1 MQQACCDYNADV
13 TGQRPMVAIVIK
25 KKQRRRFKARPAS
38 LTVGRLD
45 QLNGALRRLRVLGL
59 GFGRLGS
66 VNHSQWHGLTP
77 SSGWPLKDEKFLIE
91 ALLSCKFFV
100 KPSRTVPINPNKSP
114 VLPRLHRE
122 GWEFYKR
129 TMPMKTQQTDCPPM
143 LAVAISLA
151 LSGMLIG
158 STEAAALDN
167 AEMGLTAQPSVSDA
181 SIATSQSAQQNSADQ
196 PDSEDDEREA
206 EQEDVERMVVT
217 GSRIKRAGY
226 DTLQPAVSLSSEF
239 IEDRGFAN
247 VADALNETPAFGI
260 GVGNTGRQGGQ
271 SVGQNFVD
279 TFGLGTQ
286 RTLVLINGRRS
297 VSQNTPGLGSGAS
310 SGQQVDLNIIPT
322 SMIERVETVF
332 VGGAPV
338 YGTDAIAGTVNL
350 IMKEDFEGLS
360 TDVQYGT
367 DEAGDSQNARFS
379 GLWGANT
386 ADNKGNVT
394 LAAEFSTVGGFDA
407 EDSAVLRRNTAF
419 CENPE
424 AGIGANGLPIVNA
437 NDGIPDVVLCDDAVN
452 VWQVPNSG
460 MPLLPGAFVAFGNGN
475 GALRDAQ
482 GNPLVFDASG
492 NLVTWEEANLG
503 TPRGIFFSKG
513 ADGFNNPLVFP
524 LVKAET
530 PIAPLDRWNF
540 MGNAHYEITDNTQL
554 FVEGLYARSEST
566 DRSNQPPWSSNVFAP
581 GAGGAIQVN
590 IDENPFVSQE
600 LRSTLALNG
609 AYDPTLEEDQFFQL
623 TRSNYD
629 IVEGAP
635 NFRDQDV
642 FRFVVGLEG
651 DFDFVGRNWSWNTAF
666 NYGETNATSRQTDI
680 NGPRYALA
688 LDAVTNPETGEIVCR
703 SQIEPT
709 ATPFD
714 GVFTPPA
721 NSDIDNCIPF
731 NPFGLQQISDEQ
743 RAYLIQQNFQS
754 TEIRQITYEGNFAG
768 EVLDLPAGP
777 ISLAGG
783 FTHRR
788 ESGRFDVDRATNIG
802 IDPVTPVPNVSGKFN
817 TTEFYGETVIPIVEN
832 GIGPGFDVPFLA
844 SFQLESAFRLVDNS
858 RAGQDVTWTAGGRL
872 RPNLPFLEDGLTIR
886 GNFTKSIRAPSIQE
900 LFLPRSEIQTFA
912 EDPCDP
918 EYIIAGP
925 DPALRQANCEAQ
937 AQALIAQ
944 GVLEEGF
951 NLADFES
958 LIDNRTDSG
967 FTGGNAELENEV
979 ADSWTIG
986 AVVAPPAL
994 PGLSL
999 SVDWVNISLADEIV
1013 TLSATQVLNACF
1025 DSQSYPNAEACDRFE
1040 RDSGFQIRNPETGF
1054 LNAARREFRGLVAN
1068 FNYNFEAADLV
1079 DSMPGNFQFFG
1090 NFFHNAR
1097 VEREVSRGDLEILT
1111 GERGFERLRYQLN
1124 LRYDQQRF
1132 GFLWQMRHIG
1142 SFKVD
1147 KQAAP
1152 ERFAPGEGTGPSVQ
1166 FHNLTFDYQ
1175 LSESIKLQAVVN
1187 NVFDQ
1192 VDGRVRAGAALTGS
1206 GSDPFQPLDVIGRR
1220 FRLAASVDF

>member
-1 MQQACCDYNADV
+1 MN
-13 TGQRPMVAIVIK
+13 
-25 KKQRRRFKARPAS
+25 
-38 LTVGRLD
+38 
-45 QLNGALRRLRVLGL
+45 
-59 GFGRLGS
+59 
-66 VNHSQWHGLTP
+66 
-77 SSGWPLKDEKFLIE
+77 
-91 ALLSCKFFV
+91 
-100 KPSRTVPINPNKSP
+100 
-114 VLPRLHRE
+114 
-122 GWEFYKR
+122 
-129 TMPMKTQQTDCPPM
+129 TQQPNRPTM
-143 LAVAISLA
+143 LAAAISLA
-151 LSGMLIG
+151 LSGMLLG
-158 STEAAALDN
+158 STDSAAREG
-167 AEMGLTAQPSVSDA
+167 AEMGLTSKMSAESASTAATQNAQR
-181 SIATSQSAQQNSADQ
+181 NSATQQDAADDP
-196 PDSEDDEREA
+196 PDSEEEN
-206 EQEDVERMVVT
+206 VERMVVT

-247 VADALNETPAFGI
+247 VADALNETPSFGI

-271 SVGQNFVD
+271 SVGQNFVN

-286 RTLVLINGRRS
+286 RSLVLINGRRT

-310 SGQQVDLNIIPT
+310 SGMQVDLNIIPT
-322 SMIERVETVF
+322 AMIDRVETVF

-379 GLWGANT
+379 GLWGAST

-424 AGIGANGLPIVNA
+424 AGIGASGFPIVNA

-460 MPLLPGAFVAFGNGN
+460 MPLLPGAFVAQGNGN

-503 TPRGIFFSKG
+503 TPRGIFFSRG

-540 MGNAHYEITDNTQL
+540 MGNAHYEIADGTRL

-566 DRSNQPPWSSNVFAP
+566 DRANQPPWSSNVFAP
-581 GAGGAIQVN
+581 GAGGAIRVN
-590 IDENPFVSQE
+590 IDENPFVSEQ

-609 AYDPTLEEDQFFQL
+609 AYDPTLEEDQFFQV

-651 DFDFVGRNWSWNTAF
+651 DFDLLNRNWTWNTAF

-688 LDAVTNPETGEIVCR
+688 LDAVTDPATGDIVCR
-703 SQIEPT
+703 SQIEPPS
-709 ATPFD
+709 TPFD
-714 GVFTPPA
+714 GVFTPPE

-731 NPFGLQQISDEQ
+731 NPFGLQQLTDEQ

-768 EVLDLPAGP
+768 EVVDLPAGP

-788 ESGRFDVDRATNIG
+788 ENGRFDVDRATNIG
-802 IDPVTPVPNVSGKFN
+802 IDPVTPVPNISGQFD
-817 TTEFYGETVIPIVEN
+817 TTEFYAETVVPIVEN
-832 GIGPGFDVPFLA
+832 GVGPGFDVPFLA
-844 SFQLESAFRLVDNS
+844 SFQLESAFRFVDNS
-858 RAGQDVTWTAGGRL
+858 RAGKDVTWTAGGRL
-872 RPNLPFLEDGLTIR
+872 RPNLPFFEDGLTIR
-886 GNFTKSIRAPSIQE
+886 GNFTQSIRAPSIQE
-900 LFLPRSEIQTFA
+900 LFLPRSQIQTFA
-912 EDPCDP
+912 SDPCDP
-918 EYIIAGP
+918 EFIDGGP
-925 DPALRQANCEAQ
+925 NPALRQANCQ
-937 AQALIAQ
+937 AQVQTLINQ

-951 NLADFES
+951 DIGEFES
-958 LIDNRTDSG
+958 LIDNRTDTG
-967 FTGGNAELENEV
+967 FTGGNPDLENEV
-979 ADSWTIG
+979 ADSWTVG
-986 AVVAPPAL
+986 VVVAPPAL
-994 PGLSL
+994 PGLSV
-999 SVDWVNISLADEIV
+999 SVDWVNISLQDEIV

-1025 DSQSYPNAEACDRFE
+1025 DSQSYPDAEACNRFE

-1054 LNAARREFRGLVAN
+1054 LNAARRDFEGLVAN
-1068 FNYNFEAADLV
+1068 FNYNFEAAGLLR
-1079 DSMPGNFQFFG
+1079 SIPGNFQIFG
-1090 NFFHNAR
+1090 NVFHNAR

-1124 LRYDQQRF
+1124 LRYDQNRF

-1152 ERFAPGEGTGPSVQ
+1152 ERFAPGQGTGPSVQ
-1166 FHNLTFDYQ
+1166 FHNLTLDYQ
-1175 LSESIKLQAVVN
+1175 LNDSIKLQAVVN
-1187 NVFDQ
+1187 NVFDK
-1192 VDGRVRAGAALTGS
+1192 VDGRVRSGAALTGS

-1220 FRLAASVDF
+1220 FRFAASVDF

>member
-1 MQQACCDYNADV
+1 MK
-13 TGQRPMVAIVIK
+13 R
-25 KKQRRRFKARPAS
+25 KQP
-38 LTVGRLD
+38 D
-45 QLNGALRRLRVLGL
+45 
-59 GFGRLGS
+59 
-66 VNHSQWHGLTP
+66 HP
-77 SSGWPLKDEKFLIE
+77 
-91 ALLSCKFFV
+91 
-100 KPSRTVPINPNKSP
+100 PI
-114 VLPRLHRE
+114 
-122 GWEFYKR
+122 
-129 TMPMKTQQTDCPPM
+129 

-158 STEAAALDN
+158 STN
-167 AEMGLTAQPSVSDA
+167 AVASESTESGLSSKSLLRT
-181 SIATSQSAQQNSADQ
+181 TSTVAVERSQQ
-196 PDSEDDEREA
+196 DSTA
-206 EQEDVERMVVT
+206 EQDTEDNPQDTEVGDVERMIVT

-226 DTLQPAVSLSSEF
+226 DTLQPAVSLGSEF

-271 SVGQNFVD
+271 SVGQNFVN

-322 SMIERVETVF
+322 AMIERVETVF
-332 VGGAPV
+332 VGGAPI

-360 TDVQYGT
+360 TDFQYGT
-367 DEAGDSQNARFS
+367 DEAGDSQNGRFS

-386 ADNKGNVT
+386 ADNRGNVT

-503 TPRGIFFSKG
+503 TPRGIFFSRG
-513 ADGFNNPLVFP
+513 GDGFNNPLVFP

-540 MGNAHYEITDNTQL
+540 MGNARYDITDNTRL

-566 DRSNQPPWSSNVFAP
+566 DRANQPPWSSNVFAP

-590 IDENPFVSQE
+590 IDENPFVTEE
-600 LRSTLALNG
+600 LRSTLELNG

-651 DFDFVGRNWSWNTAF
+651 GFDLLGRDWSWNTAF

-688 LDAVTNPETGEIVCR
+688 LDAVTDPATGDIVCR
-703 SQIEPT
+703 SQIEP
-709 ATPFD
+709 ASTPFD
-714 GVFTPPA
+714 GVFLPPE

-731 NPFGLQQISDEQ
+731 NPFGLQQITDEQ

-754 TEIRQITYEGNFAG
+754 TEIRQITYEGNLAG
-768 EVLDLPAGP
+768 EVFDLPAGP

-802 IDPVTPVPNVSGKFN
+802 IDPVTPVPNISGRFN
-817 TTEFYGETVIPIVEN
+817 TTEVYGETVIPIVEN
-832 GIGPGFDVPFLA
+832 GVGPGFDVPFLA
-844 SFQLESAFRLVDNS
+844 SFQLESAFRFVDNS
-858 RAGQDVTWTAGGRL
+858 RAGEDVTWTAGGRL
-872 RPNLPFLEDGLTIR
+872 RPNLPWLEDGLTIR

-900 LFLPRSEIQTFA
+900 LFLPRSQIQTFA
-912 EDPCDP
+912 ADPCDP
-918 EYIIAGP
+918 EFIVSGP
-925 DPALRQANCEAQ
+925 DPALRQANCQ
-937 AQALIAQ
+937 AEVQALIAQ

-951 NLADFES
+951 NLAEFES
-958 LIDNRTDSG
+958 LIDNRTDTG
-967 FTGGNAELENEV
+967 FTGGNPGLENEV
-979 ADSWTIG
+979 ADSWTVG
-986 AVVAPPAL
+986 AVVAPPSV

-999 SVDWVNISLADEIV
+999 SVDWVNIALQDEIV

-1025 DSQSYPNAEACDRFE
+1025 DSQSYPEAEACNRFE

-1054 LNAARREFRGLVAN
+1054 LNAARRDFEGLVAN
-1068 FNYNFEAADLV
+1068 FNYDFEAAGLL
-1079 DSMPGNFQFFG
+1079 SNLPGNFQIFG
-1090 NFFHNAR
+1090 NVFHNAR
-1097 VEREVSRGDLEILT
+1097 VEREVSRGDLEVLT

-1124 LRYDQQRF
+1124 VRYDQERF

-1175 LSESIKLQAVVN
+1175 FTEAIKLQAVVN
-1187 NVFDQ
+1187 NVFDK

-1206 GSDPFQPLDVIGRR
+1206 GSDPFQPLDVLGRR
-1220 FRLAASVDF
+1220 FRFSASVDF